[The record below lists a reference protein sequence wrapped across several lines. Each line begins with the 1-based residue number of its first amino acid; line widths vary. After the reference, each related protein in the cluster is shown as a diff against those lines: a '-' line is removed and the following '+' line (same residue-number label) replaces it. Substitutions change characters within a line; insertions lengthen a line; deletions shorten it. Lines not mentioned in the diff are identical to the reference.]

1 MMQKTAILP
10 SLYLPPVEYLS
21 AIYRNDNIIIDIGEH
36 YVKQTYRNRCSIAT
50 ANGVQ
55 DLSVP
60 VCKNEKATAMKDIRL
75 SEHGNWR
82 KNHIAAINTAYGNS
96 PYWDFLKPD
105 FTDLYARQFTFLVD
119 FNTALLELVCD
130 IIEISP
136 HICISETYIET
147 DDNRAYTDLRKSTT
161 ARHATDSKAFKPYDQ
176 VFGQKFGFIPNL
188 SCIDLLLNM
197 GKESI
202 FYL

>member
-1 MMQKTAILP
+1 MQKTAILP

-75 SEHGNWR
+75 
-82 KNHIAAINTAYGNS
+82 
-96 PYWDFLKPD
+96 
-105 FTDLYARQFTFLVD
+105 
-119 FNTALLELVCD
+119 
-130 IIEISP
+130 
-136 HICISETYIET
+136 
-147 DDNRAYTDLRKSTT
+147 
-161 ARHATDSKAFKPYDQ
+161 
-176 VFGQKFGFIPNL
+176 
-188 SCIDLLLNM
+188 
-197 GKESI
+197 
-202 FYL
+202 